1 MLAKSG
7 PRGVR
12 RRGFFFSCLKPRVME
27 VVGDVVN
34 TFIGGR
40 GLPIWRRGLGAKG
53 KQSVKLQHFYP
64 G

>member
-1 MLAKSG
+1 MLAKSRPG
-7 PRGVR
+7 GVR
-12 RRGFFFSCLKPRVME
+12 RRGFFFSCFKPRVME

-40 GLPIWRRGLGAKG
+40 GISIWWRGLGAKG